1 MPADAVVAFYS
12 GGFDNQHRTL
22 EELWSWSDERLE
34 AVHDYIQWMFPTVQ
48 PSGVNPFAPLVTR
61 DTVAAFD
68 TNPALRT
75 RLRRSLDRML
85 AFYGLRQAAA
95 SGGADRIEI
104 DPVRFPDRAANW
116 LHPGN
121 HNHLRLTR
129 IMESLSALGLPAE
142 GRALQRCLLED
153 VCEGPGPQRVTRGT
167 MEFWRRVSFTITP

>member
-1 MPADAVVAFYS
+1 
-12 GGFDNQHRTL
+12 
-22 EELWSWSDERLE
+22 
-34 AVHDYIQWMFPTVQ
+34 
-48 PSGVNPFAPLVTR
+48 
-61 DTVAAFD
+61 
-68 TNPALRT
+68 
-75 RLRRSLDRML
+75 ML
-85 AFYGLRQAAA
+85 AFYGLRQVAA

-142 GRALQRCLLED
+142 ARALQRCLLED

-167 MEFWRRVSFTITP
+167 MEFWRRVSFTIAP